1 MVFFI
6 FQIMFFINLSVV
18 TFLWHPTS
26 LSSPPVSAP
35 ACVPLWDAVHTH
47 LWSGMGL
54 PPNYKAAQRCIRLYP
69 GIFYIA
75 VHPMGELESGCPA
88 QVMVTDILSGKS
100 TAVLRRNIDPLPF
113 ANGKMALLGR
123 TDNNMVPNHF
133 PGISD
138 KGRKHIETVRP
149 VLLLQFI
156 SCEGSQSG
164 KHVNIGHQLVGYAAR
179 RNPARPA
186 DNHRNAM
193 PAFPSSEL
201 ETKKLAVDMVSC
213 LPSSLPP

>member
-1 MVFFI
+1 
-6 FQIMFFINLSVV
+6 
-18 TFLWHPTS
+18 
-26 LSSPPVSAP
+26 
-35 ACVPLWDAVHTH
+35 
-47 LWSGMGL
+47 
-54 PPNYKAAQRCIRLYP
+54 
-69 GIFYIA
+69 
-75 VHPMGELESGCPA
+75 MGELESGCPA

-213 LPSSLPP
+213 LPSSLPSMIQHSSVVTGEDEQSISRQPFLIEGTHNLAYHPVQFMD

>member
-6 FQIMFFINLSVV
+6 FPNYVFPSIYRL
-18 TFLWHPTS
+18 S
-26 LSSPPVSAP
+26 LSCGIRLPYLLLQYPRQP
-35 ACVPLWDAVHTH
+35 ACHF
-47 LWSGMGL
+47 GMLFIHICGL
-54 PPNYKAAQRCIRLYP
+54 VWVFLQIIKLHRGCIRLYP

-100 TAVLRRNIDPLPF
+100 AAVLRRNIDPLPF

-138 KGRKHIETVRP
+138 KGRKQLKLSGP
-149 VLLLQFI
+149 VLLCN
-156 SCEGSQSG
+156 SYPVRAAKCG

-179 RNPARPA
+179 RNPTRPA
-186 DNHRNAM
+186 GNHRNAM

-201 ETKKLAVDMVSC
+201 ETKKLAS
-213 LPSSLPP
+213 